1 MPVLI
6 PDLVWRKGAFEAGLA
21 VQCSAETGRITRIGP
36 AAEIAPLAA
45 DEIERLPGRAL
56 LPGFIDVHSHAFQ
69 RAIRGRGQ
77 WKPPGGDAVADFWS
91 WREAMYVAALDLSP
105 DDIFAVSL
113 FCFVEM
119 LRAGWTTVGEFHYLH
134 RDERGGAYEDP
145 CELAHR
151 VIAAAETAGIRICLL
166 NVAYVTGGIGESL
179 RPEQRRFATPD
190 LEDWLT
196 ESAELAHA
204 MLARPLV
211 TVGLA
216 PHSVR
221 AVPRDWLRPAHEL
234 AYGYDLPLHTHA
246 SEQQAEVAAC
256 LAAYGMRPVELL
268 ADAGV
273 TDELLTVVH
282 ATHVTHREIALLA
295 RGPTVCACPTT
306 ERDLGDGFLPGL
318 ELRAAGA
325 SIALGTDSNAI
336 IDPFEEMRLLEYHE
350 RLRRQRRIVL
360 GDERRGSDRY
370 EVGRA
375 LLDVGTRAGAR
386 SLRIE
391 AGAIE
396 VGALADLVT
405 VDLEHRTLA
414 GWTPRTLAAALS
426 LAAPADVVTDVWVGG
441 VARVM
446 GRHHPLET
454 EAAVEFRVAS
464 ARLPD

>member
-1 MPVLI
+1 
-6 PDLVWRKGAFEAGLA
+6 
-21 VQCSAETGRITRIGP
+21 
-36 AAEIAPLAA
+36 
-45 DEIERLPGRAL
+45 
-56 LPGFIDVHSHAFQ
+56 
-69 RAIRGRGQ
+69 
-77 WKPPGGDAVADFWS
+77 
-91 WREAMYVAALDLSP
+91 MYVAALDLSP
-105 DDIFAVSL
+105 EDIYAVSL
-113 FCFVEM
+113 FCFIEM

-134 RDERGGAYEDP
+134 RDERGLAYDDP

-166 NVAYVTGGIGESL
+166 NVAYVTGAIGEPL

-196 ESAELAHA
+196 QSAELTHA
-204 MLARPLV
+204 MLDRPLV

-221 AVPRDWLRPAHEL
+221 AVPREWLRPAHEL
-234 AYGYDLPLHTHA
+234 AFGYDLPLHTHA

-256 LAAYGMRPVELL
+256 IAAYGMRPVELL
-268 ADAGV
+268 ADAGIA
-273 TDELLTVVH
+273 DELLTVVH

-325 SIALGTDSNAI
+325 PIALGTDSNTI

-360 GDERRGSDRY
+360 GDETK
-370 EVGRA
+370 VGERLDVGPA
-375 LLDVGTRAGAR
+375 LLDIGTKAGAR
-386 SLRIE
+386 ALRVDAGRIE
-391 AGAIE
+391 A
-396 VGALADLVT
+396 GALADLVA
-405 VDLEHRTLA
+405 VDVEHRALA
-414 GWTPRTLAAALS
+414 GWTPRTLAATLA

-441 VARVM
+441 EARVRD
-446 GRHHPLET
+446 RHHPLEM
-454 EAAVEFRVAS
+454 EAAAGLRLAS
-464 ARLPD
+464 TRLPD